1 MHDDFALS
9 RFCHVNHSLD
19 DIVGVLVLHHG
30 VQGAVG
36 PVLLA
41 AHFIYQQSS
50 LRTRRV
56 DHTLLHNIT
65 EGEKKEKTFR
75 FIICAERVTQL
86 SVMVDALIV
95 GKA

>member
-1 MHDDFALS
+1 MHNDLALGGLG
-9 RFCHVNHSLD
+9 HVDHLLHHV
-19 DIVGVLVLHHG
+19 VGVLVLHHG